1 MDHYSQCGGDPNIV
15 LHGMAAIAGMRMS
28 GAGRGSPGSDA
39 RGERRMAKIPMTF
52 ACGLY
57 DRMFLLFC

>member
-28 GAGRGSPGSDA
+28 GADRGSPGIGCG
-39 RGERRMAKIPMTF
+39 GERRMAKIPMTF

>member
-1 MDHYSQCGGDPNIV
+1 
-15 LHGMAAIAGMRMS
+15 MAAIAGMRMS
-28 GAGRGSPGSDA
+28 GADRGSPGIGCG
-39 RGERRMAKIPMTF
+39 GERRMAKIPMTF